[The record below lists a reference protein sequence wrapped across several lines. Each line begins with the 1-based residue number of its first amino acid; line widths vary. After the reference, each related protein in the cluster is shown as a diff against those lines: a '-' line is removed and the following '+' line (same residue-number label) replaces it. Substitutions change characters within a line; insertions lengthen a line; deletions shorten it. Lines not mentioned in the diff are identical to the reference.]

1 MNVRHLFKRIKYG
14 QPIIVVS
21 GLPRSGTSMVMKML
35 EAGGAEIASDGMRTA
50 DEDNPKGYYELE
62 RVKTLDKEMDKSWL
76 RELRG
81 RAVKII
87 SYFLRYLPD
96 SNYYKVIFIDRN
108 LEELIASQNKMLLNR
123 QKNHDP
129 REDECIIKNF
139 ESHLWKVKN
148 TILAKPWFEPL
159 YLNHRYVLAD
169 PREDARKINR
179 FLGGGLDEE
188 RMAGV
193 VDPKLYRN
201 RK

>member
-1 MNVRHLFKRIKYG
+1 MDIKHLLKRIKYG

-35 EAGGAEIASDGMRTA
+35 EAGGAEIASDGMRNA

-108 LEELIASQNKMLLNR
+108 LEEVIASQNKMLQNR
-123 QKNHDP
+123 QKNHDAG
-129 REDECIIKNF
+129 EDECIIKNF

-159 YLNHRYVLAD
+159 YLNHRNVLTN
-169 PREDARKINR
+169 PREDARKISR
-179 FLGGGLDEE
+179 FLGTRLDEE
-188 RMAGV
+188 RMSGI

>member
-1 MNVRHLFKRIKYG
+1 MDIRRLFKKIKYG
-14 QPIIVVS
+14 HPIIVVS

-35 EAGGAEIASDGMRTA
+35 EAGGMEIASDGIRTA
-50 DEDNPKGYYELE
+50 DDDNPKGYYELE

-96 SNYYKVIFIDRN
+96 RNYYKVIFIDRN
-108 LEELIASQNKMLLNR
+108 LEEVVASQNKMLLNQ
-123 QKNHDP
+123 QKPHDP
-129 REDECIIKNF
+129 RADESIIKNF
-139 ESHLWKVKN
+139 ESHLWKIRN
-148 TILAKPWFEPL
+148 TILTKSWFEPL
-159 YLNHRYVLAD
+159 YLNHRHVLTN
-169 PREDARKINR
+169 PREQSRIMNR

-188 RMAGV
+188 RMASI

>member
-1 MNVRHLFKRIKYG
+1 MDIKCLFKRIKYG
-14 QPIIVVS
+14 KPIIIVS

-35 EAGGAEIASDGMRTA
+35 EAGGMKIASDGIRAA
-50 DEDNPKGYYELE
+50 DDDNPKGYYELE

-108 LEELIASQNKMLLNR
+108 LDEVVASQNKMLANR
-123 QKNHDP
+123 EKTHDP
-129 REDECIIKNF
+129 CDDECIIKNF
-139 ESHLWKVKN
+139 ESHLWKIRN
-148 TILAKPWFEPL
+148 TILAKSWFEPL
-159 YLNHRYVLAD
+159 YLNHRLVLTN
-169 PREDARKINR
+169 PREQARIIKR
-179 FLGGGLDEE
+179 FLGGCLDEE
-188 RMAGV
+188 RMASI